1 MGFVYGVA
9 WVIGGLLMAVL
20 GRAVTPTDEAPGAA
34 STVVLGILGGVVGG
48 LLIETLA
55 RPTVPGF
62 TAGFIG
68 SLMGSSVALIIWS
81 VLTGPHHRAA

>member
-20 GRAVTPTDEAPGAA
+20 GRAVTPNDEAPGAA

-48 LLIETLA
+48 LLIETVA

-68 SLMGSSVALIIWS
+68 SLMGSSVVLIIWS
-81 VLTGPHHRAA
+81 VLTGPGHRAA